1 VIAGT
6 HTCAHRYTIE
16 EAFDDASAGTDAR
29 VIRVLALTQK
39 QRNFELLNACAA
51 GETYEVLLLLK
62 YGASTT
68 RSDWGR

>member
-51 GETYEVLLLLK
+51 GETY
-62 YGASTT
+62 
-68 RSDWGR
+68 